1 MLDRDFGAHGLQTLD
16 VLIHRAGADGTA
28 AWQGDRGFAEARQQ
42 GPQRQHRG
50 AHGLDQFVRRFGGD
64 RVGGVQRY
72 AAALPM
78 GLGFHAHVVQQAAH
92 GGHVLQA
99 GHVGQCDRLGGQQGR
114 AQLGQGG
121 ILGAGN
127 QDLAVQLAT
136 PANDEF
142 VH

>member
-1 MLDRDFGAHGLQTLD
+1 
-16 VLIHRAGADGTA
+16 
-28 AWQGDRGFAEARQQ
+28 
-42 GPQRQHRG
+42 
-50 AHGLDQFVRRFGGD
+50 
-64 RVGGVQRY
+64 
-72 AAALPM
+72 M

-114 AQLGQGG
+114 AQLRQGG
-121 ILGAGN
+121 ILGAGD

-142 VH
+142 VHEQSVCAAVQRGRAAHSAGV